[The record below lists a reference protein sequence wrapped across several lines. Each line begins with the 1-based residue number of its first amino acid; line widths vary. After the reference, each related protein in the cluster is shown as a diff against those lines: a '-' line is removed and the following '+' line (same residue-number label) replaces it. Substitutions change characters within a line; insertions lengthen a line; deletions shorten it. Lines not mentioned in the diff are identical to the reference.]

1 MQRKTK
7 EKDRSGKVEDMKI
20 KRQKR
25 IGSEKTKIKNVCFI
39 QTIDNNKGK
48 KEENDRTEVC
58 TIYLCWRDNL
68 ERLR

>member
-25 IGSEKTKIKNVCFI
+25 IGSEKTEIKNICFI

-48 KEENDRTEVC
+48 KEENNRIEVC
-58 TIYLCWRDNL
+58 KIYFCWEDILKRP
-68 ERLR
+68 R